1 MKSHARVVVV
11 GGGVMGVGLL
21 YHLALEGWSDI
32 VLIEKLDIALDKG
45 LTVLTGVCACAA
57 GAANNSRSTNKPSVT
72 PACDHALRWAILRG
86 LVALVVGVIVAFSL
100 LLKYDVILI
109 LERPILP
116 FLNGNQLVY
125 THPADPFRI
134 TMSMAF
140 ALGAIFA
147 SPVLVWQ
154 IWGFLSPALYKHEKR
169 VIIPVLIFGALLF
182 LGGVSLA
189 FFGIIPITLKM
200 FYSIQTNSLTP
211 MITAGSYFDFVVSLS
226 LLLGAVLDHA
236 QPRHHQLAAARQQSV
251 PPRRLPDGIAERSGQ
266 EGEDH
271 QPLER
276 AARDFLPP
284 AASRLLVLR
293 RRRQQ
298 PVLPLP
304 EPRGSRR
311 QVLRLVEAGAITTR

>member
-1 MKSHARVVVV
+1 MAQVGQKSE
-11 GGGVMGVGLL
+11 MPFLD
-21 YHLALEGWSDI
+21 HLE
-32 VLIEKLDIALDKG
+32 E
-45 LTVLTGVCACAA
+45 
-57 GAANNSRSTNKPSVT
+57 
-72 PACDHALRWAILRG
+72 LRWRILRG

-140 ALGAIFA
+140 AFGAIFA

-154 IWGFLSPALYKHEKR
+154 VWGFLSPALYKHEKK
-169 VIIPVLIFGALLF
+169 VVIPVLVFGAILF
-182 LGGVSLA
+182 LAGVSLA

-226 LLLGAVLDHA
+226 LVLGAVFELPIAVLALTALGIVTPQFLSRYRRHA
-236 QPRHHQLAAARQQSV
+236 TVICLVASAFITPGQDPLSLLAIAIPLYMLYELSVVCSFVVYRRKQRKDEAR
-251 PPRRLPDGIAERSGQ
+251 LAEESG
-266 EGEDH
+266 
-271 QPLER
+271 
-276 AARDFLPP
+276 AVA
-284 AASRLLVLR
+284 
-293 RRRQQ
+293 
-298 PVLPLP
+298 
-304 EPRGSRR
+304 
-311 QVLRLVEAGAITTR
+311 